1 MTVKD
6 KLKQYEELE
15 KAGTEELLKDTSTAG
30 NTKKE
35 KKKEKSSQA
44 KDVVKELEE
53 KLENAE
59 TEAKQNYE
67 RLLRVSADLENYK
80 KRSTKELDDF
90 RKFANESLI
99 RDFLS
104 VIDNLE
110 RAIQAAKEDQDN
122 QHSLLEGVEL
132 TLKEINLILEKYGVS
147 PIESLEQPFDP
158 NFHQAIM
165 QEETEAFD
173 ENTVIK
179 EMQKGYLLRDRLLRP
194 AMVVVAKAKP
204 EAQPDN
210 DDVAKN

>member
-1 MTVKD
+1 MIV
-6 KLKQYEELE
+6 YW
-15 KAGTEELLKDTSTAG
+15 GSPPI
-30 NTKKE
+30 
-35 KKKEKSSQA
+35 
-44 KDVVKELEE
+44 
-53 KLENAE
+53 
-59 TEAKQNYE
+59 
-67 RLLRVSADLENYK
+67 LENYK
-80 KRSTKELDDF
+80 KRSTKELEDF

-99 RDFLS
+99 HDLLS

-122 QHSLLEGVEL
+122 QQSLLEGVEL

-194 AMVVVAKAKP
+194 AMVVVAKAKL
-204 EAQPDN
+204 EAQSENEDTK
-210 DDVAKN
+210 KN